1 MNSMHIPALFFS
13 NTRIMVFKG
22 MVFKSKY
29 WILEKIKGIFLSE
42 YLNFEELKG
51 SHKGVQYWISFKLQ
65 LCCRF
70 WQQLLVASDE
80 KPVN

>member
-1 MNSMHIPALFFS
+1 
-13 NTRIMVFKG
+13 MVFKG

-29 WILEKIKGIFLSE
+29 WILEKNKGIFLSE
-42 YLNFEELKG
+42 YLNIEELKG
-51 SHKGVQYWISFKLQ
+51 SHKGVQYWTSFKLQ
-65 LCCRF
+65 PCCRF